1 MATDLEELLA
11 AAIGAP
17 PFLRKQA
24 IGVLRGNTSA
34 VEPRVAPKPP
44 EPYLSLRGVSGST
57 GISTTSLW
65 RYNIPGH
72 DLGGR
77 RRYLLSEVHAY
88 LKSEEFQRR
97 AAALRAERRNRSS
110 SKGIPPSRRR
120 ALLPEKGG
128 GR

>member
-1 MATDLEELLA
+1 MIAPSALRAKALE
-11 AAIGAP
+11 
-17 PFLRKQA
+17 
-24 IGVLRGNTSA
+24 VLRGHSH
-34 VEPRVAPKPP
+34 VAAPGPVALPP

-88 LKSEEFQRR
+88 LKSEAFQRH

-110 SKGIPPSRRR
+110 SKEIPPSRRR